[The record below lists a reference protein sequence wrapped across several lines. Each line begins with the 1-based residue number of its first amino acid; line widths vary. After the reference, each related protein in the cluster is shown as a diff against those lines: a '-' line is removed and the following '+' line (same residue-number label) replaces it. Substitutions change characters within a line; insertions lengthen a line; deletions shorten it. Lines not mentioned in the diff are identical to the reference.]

1 MSEHF
6 DSYQDEPQAQAAPT
20 ETVVQAAPLAEI
32 SLSPELTQT
41 LTSELVQKLIEIERA
56 KPELIKK
63 LLAQR
68 AEAAKAAK
76 EAATK
81 AKADANAA
89 DAQLLESLRALGWR
103 RPRAAKDP
111 AAPKP
116 PAKKRGRKP
125 KTKPAGEVAPAGTE
139 N

>member
-1 MSEHF
+1 MAESATSVVQVPAE
-6 DSYQDEPQAQAAPT
+6 AAPA
-20 ETVVQAAPLAEI
+20 VEI
-32 SLSPELTQT
+32 SLSPDMTST
-41 LTSELVQKLIEIERA
+41 LTNELVQKLIEIERA

-76 EAATK
+76 AAAAK